1 MGVHGLTT
9 YLREK
14 QRLLSTA
21 KLITSSQPQA
31 IPIVVDG
38 WSFIYHIYNSYNLPW
53 VYGGEYSE
61 FSRLVR
67 HIVECWMK
75 IGLQIFFVFDGPCPD
90 LKFPTIISRMT
101 ESRVR
106 PGQLFFRTSEVS
118 RANGRFLRENRIL
131 PPLAYAV
138 CVEVLQSLRSNQLEL
153 HFADE
158 EGDPYAVELAGRLGG
173 YVVGNDSDFVIFNA
187 SGYRGYIPMDEMVWQ
202 IAPSD
207 DDLNASVDG
216 DDDFQTVK
224 KPKAKAKPMQK
235 SASAIGAFPPENQ
248 EDLSMSF
255 ISYSPDAFANHLRIP
270 ASLLPLLAALVGND
284 FSKDNDSSTRRTQ
297 ALFFERQLTLIERI
311 EKVANAIRDVIAPD
325 GPRRKAKHQVGS
337 VMDLIDRTVN
347 SLLVR
352 HVGTLGSGEIDAIID
367 KIVNAT
373 LQYAIPK
380 YSGETPGREGLW
392 ESSFCALHQAESCGF
407 LPLISR
413 RVMWQAET
421 NQSNPQLLQAREKY
435 LDAYRRGTLEAKVMD
450 TLNTA
455 SFWPRLFLE
464 NPDLETVQ
472 RSIAAPIRRW
482 VYAILDDILG
492 LPPSTVGDGDSAIE
506 GSVDEPQDE
515 DEDEDELI
523 DVVEIDSEDEF
534 PDYLAPLKGEL
545 HKLHPSDDEVSEP
558 PPSILSHHSPGTG
571 PVIISEYIRRGTR
584 IASED
589 IRVPSICDQ
598 LESIELPEYSIDD
611 APPLTLRSEEDR
623 LTILLRIL
631 RSDVASVRHLAP
643 AYVVPVLALRWV
655 ASSVHL
661 RWKET
666 GSWDREKER
675 WTKAEAA
682 CFLASCF
689 DNSMSAT
696 PVSKEEYPPIQDRNI
711 QLTAQVLAALE
722 AVEEIVQVL
731 LLTERVP
738 FSLQKFSGMYFH
750 RLLTSHASIPNT
762 LIQDAL
768 EASQEGMTDAFQEE
782 RVKKGRK
789 PKPVKSNQH
798 PVSVMG
804 SNSKDKKSSMAS
816 KGLFSMLADMDT

>member
-14 QRLLSTA
+14 QRLLSA
-21 KLITSSQPQA
+21 SKLVTSSHPQS

-38 WSFIYHIYNSYNLPW
+38 WSFIYHIYNTFNLPW
-53 VYGGEYSE
+53 VYGGEYTE

-67 HIVECWMK
+67 HVVESWMK
-75 IGLQIFFVFDGPCPD
+75 VGLQIFFVFDGPCPD

-138 CVEVLQSLRSNQLEL
+138 CVEVLQSLRSEQLEL

-158 EGDPYAVELAGRLGG
+158 EGDPYAVELAGRLEG
-173 YVVGNDSDFVIFNA
+173 YVVGNDSDFVIFNS
-187 SGYRGYIPMDEMVWQ
+187 SGYRGYIPLDELVWQ
-202 IAPSD
+202 FAPPED
-207 DDLNASVDG
+207 ELNPSVDD

-224 KPKAKAKPMQK
+224 KPKAKAKPAQK
-235 SASAIGAFPPENQ
+235 SAFVGGSFPAESQ

-255 ISYSPDAFANHLRIP
+255 ISYSPETLASHLRIP
-270 ASLLPLLAALVGND
+270 VGLLPLLAALVGND
-284 FSKDNDSSTRRTQ
+284 FSRDSDSTTRRTQ
-297 ALFFERQLTLIERI
+297 ALFFERQLSLPERI
-311 EKVANAIRDVIAPD
+311 EKVANAIHEVLMPD

-347 SLLVR
+347 NLLVR

-380 YSGETPGREGLW
+380 YAGETPGREGLW

-413 RVMWQAET
+413 RVMWQAES

-435 LDAYRRGTLEAKVMD
+435 LDAYRQGTLEAKLMD

-472 RSIAAPIRRW
+472 RSIAAPIRQW
-482 VYAILDDILG
+482 IYAILDDILG
-492 LPPSTVGDGDSAIE
+492 LPPSSVGDSDSVME
-506 GSVDEPQDE
+506 GSVDEPSEE
-515 DEDEDELI
+515 DDDEDELI
-523 DVVEIDSEDEF
+523 DVVESDSEDDA

-545 HKLHPSDDEVSEP
+545 YKLHPSDDEISEP
-558 PPSILSHHSPGTG
+558 PASVLSHQSPSTG
-571 PVIISEYIRRGTR
+571 LVIISEYIRRGTR
-584 IASED
+584 IASEE

-598 LESIELPEYSIDD
+598 LRSIELAEYSIDD

-623 LTILLRIL
+623 MTVLLRIL
-631 RSDVASVRHLAP
+631 RSDVPSIRQLAP
-643 AYVVPVLALRWV
+643 ESIVPVLALRWV
-655 ASSVHL
+655 VSTIHL
-661 RWKET
+661 RWKDT

-675 WTKAEAA
+675 WTKREAA
-682 CFLASCF
+682 CILAACST
-689 DNSMSAT
+689 NST
-696 PVSKEEYPPIQDRNI
+696 PHNVMSKEEFPPIQDRNI
-711 QLTAQVLAALE
+711 QLTAQILAALE
-722 AVEEIVQVL
+722 AVEELVQVL
-731 LLTERVP
+731 LLTDQVP
-738 FSLQKFSGMYFH
+738 FSLQRFSGMHFH
-750 RLLTSHASIPNT
+750 RLLSTHSSIPDT
-762 LIQDAL
+762 FPA
-768 EASQEGMTDAFQEE
+768 AVFAAGQEGMEDFFQEE
-782 RVKKGRK
+782 RTKKARK
-789 PKPVKSNQH
+789 SKSA
-798 PVSVMG
+798 
-804 SNSKDKKSSMAS
+804 KSSQS
-816 KGLFSMLADMDT
+816 PT